1 MQWTNTHGGSNANVP
16 RCLDEPCGSPGHH
29 NQQTDGRLAQAL
41 AELERLFFLGAAWCD
56 ALRAGHFASANPKVF
71 SAPTWVAYDRIGPLQ
86 VKFSYPKGNIFMN
99 LLFVPF
105 ALKATNHR
113 TGRDKA

>member
-41 AELERLFFLGAAWCD
+41 AELERLFSGRGLVRRLARWAFCKRQPQG
-56 ALRAGHFASANPKVF
+56 F

-113 TGRDKA
+113 TGQDKA